1 MAFDDFA
8 DGGGLISRC
17 TGIVIGWDG
26 ANKRA
31 KILTAASVV
40 CDFNGELHN
49 PALKVLN
56 SLL

>member
-1 MAFDDFA
+1 
-8 DGGGLISRC
+8 LISRC
-17 TGIVIGWDG
+17 TGVVIGWDG

-40 CDFNGELHN
+40 CDFHGELHN